1 MAENNPQINVRATDE
16 DLKVKYVNHIAMM
29 VTKEEFVL
37 DCLSIFGPQGSV
49 ISRIALSPGHA
60 KRLHNLLTE
69 QIKQYE
75 DTYGAISVAEESP
88 RKIGF
93 ANKE

>member
-1 MAENNPQINVRATDE
+1 MTDKPQVNVRAVDE
-16 DLKVKYVNHIAMM
+16 DLKAKYVNHIAMV
-29 VTKEEFVL
+29 VTKEEFIL
-37 DCLSIFGPQGSV
+37 DCLSVFGPQGV
-49 ISRIALSPGHA
+49 LVNRIALSPGHA
-60 KRLHNLLTE
+60 KRLNNLLSE

-75 DTYGAISVAEESP
+75 DNYGSISEAEESP